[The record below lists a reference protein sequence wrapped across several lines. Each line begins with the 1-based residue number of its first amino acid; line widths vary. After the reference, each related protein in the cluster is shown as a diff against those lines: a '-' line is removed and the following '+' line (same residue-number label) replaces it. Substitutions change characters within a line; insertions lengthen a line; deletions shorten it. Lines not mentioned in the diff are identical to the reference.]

1 MSIKSDVDEL
11 QRINSEIR
19 RTAETLKKLREAKK
33 DVEARIAEFLKEK
46 DLPGVKYNQNV
57 IVLKQNSTTRT
68 QPKKFRNVQVLD
80 LLAQSGV
87 EDPHSLLQRRNAVG
101 KEKVT
106 RETISIDRRV

>member
-11 QRINSEIR
+11 QRITSEIR
-19 RTAETLKKLREAKK
+19 RTAESLKKLREAKK
-33 DVEARIAEFLKEK
+33 EVEARIAVFLKEK

-68 QPKKFRNVQVLD
+68 QPKKFRNVQLLD
-80 LLAQSGV
+80 LLSQSGV
-87 EDPHSLLQRRNAVG
+87 DDPHGLAKRINQIG

-106 RETISIDRRV
+106 RETISIDKRL